1 MNIINCRNM
10 LVNYLKLIIMI
21 ELETLPLRFSQKMQI
36 ERAKRRLSQE
46 KLAELANLHRT
57 TISAIEREK
66 LSPSLET
73 IARIANALNLSL
85 PDMVD
90 FNF

>member
-1 MNIINCRNM
+1 M